1 MSFRGINTTV
11 IQIRRQV
18 FTEVARMAYANVK
31 GEQANHLMRKIPY
44 TIIPGE
50 EGKLR
55 KDIFLERAIV
65 EERVR
70 LAMGLPTRHMD
81 EHNSV
86 VSGLEDASIADKY
99 YDPPLVNVIKFA
111 CNRCP
116 EKLVKVSD
124 LCQGC
129 LAHPCMEVCP
139 KKAITWESGRSIID
153 QEKCIKC
160 GRCVGVCPYNAIVS
174 VSVTALNAVPPEYEQ
189 GSLAL
194 GATDTETWF
203 KISVPAAKSGIAA
216 GIVLGI
222 GRAIGEAMAVMMV
235 AGNSPNMP
243 DSVFRSVTFLTTAIA
258 KEMSYAGGLQRQ
270 ALFSIALVLFGFI
283 MIINVVLNVVLKG
296 GDRDA

>member
-70 LAMGLPTRHMD
+70 LAMGLPTRRMD

-139 KKAITWESGRSIID
+139 KKAITWESGRSTID

-160 GRCVGVCPYNAIVS
+160 GRCATVCPYNAIVK
-174 VSVTALNAVPPEYEQ
+174 
-189 GSLAL
+189 
-194 GATDTETWF
+194 TER
-203 KISVPAAKSGIAA
+203 PCAAKKLEASRRTVRSDVDFVLTFEELAGIIEAKDLDLASLEVDPTEQDLIHASAA
-216 GIVLGI
+216 GRGFAQSGGV
-222 GRAIGEAMAVMMV
+222 AKAV
-235 AGNSPNMP
+235 A
-243 DSVFRSVTFLTTAIA
+243 DKI
-258 KEMSYAGGLQRQ
+258 
-270 ALFSIALVLFGFI
+270 
-283 MIINVVLNVVLKG
+283 
-296 GDRDA
+296 